1 MAELRKEIT
10 TGRGILLAVT
20 MVLGSGLFG
29 LPGLA
34 LERGTPYEALAAW
47 FLISLAMVPLICI
60 FSDLGVRFTTAAGLS
75 RYAEEAVGA
84 WGNYAVVYLMIG
96 SVAFGMPA
104 MSNIAAAYIARLIG
118 TPESSVTALSLL
130 FIVAMVASNLF
141 GVRATS
147 AVNGIAFSTLAGLLV
162 IVIAHNALFIGGGV
176 TAASELLSGRHPL
189 SFRSI
194 GSLCALLFWAFLG
207 WENLSYGLE
216 EFQNPRRNIPIAF
229 WGSFAAVT
237 ILYLLLALTTTGAAL
252 AGKTVGGASGMADLL
267 PRNVGEKGLII
278 VMILVLLANG
288 NVWVF
293 SISRMLYAAARDG
306 ILPSRLARLSGRGV
320 PTWSLLTLLV
330 LFSAVTILS
339 PLTGLSTGELVI
351 LVSQNFVFLFAF
363 AVIAYWR
370 LSRGLKGRIV
380 GTAAALTSALL
391 LSDLSWWVLFP
402 AALTAAG
409 FVVWKKR
416 VTAAGC
422 AP

>member
-10 TGRGILLAVT
+10 TGRGIILAVT

-47 FLISLAMVPLICI
+47 FLISLAMVPLIFI

-130 FIVAMVASNLF
+130 FIVTMVASNLF

-147 AVNGIAFSTLAGLLV
+147 AVNGIAFSTLAGLLLV
-162 IVIAHNALFIGGGV
+162 VIAHNALFIRSGA
-176 TAASELLSGRHPL
+176 TAATELLSGRHPL

-252 AGKTVGGASGMADLL
+252 AGRTVGGASGMADLL

-306 ILPSRLARLSGRGV
+306 ILPSRLARLDSRGV
-320 PTWSLLTLLV
+320 PTWSLLTLLI

-380 GTAAALTSALL
+380 GTAAVLSSALL
-391 LSDLSWWVLFP
+391 LSDLSWWILFP

-416 VTAAGC
+416 TTAAGC

>member
-10 TGRGILLAVT
+10 TGRGIILAVT

-47 FLISLAMVPLICI
+47 FLISLAMVPLIFI

-130 FIVAMVASNLF
+130 FIVTMVASNLF

-147 AVNGIAFSTLAGLLV
+147 AVNGIAFSTLAGLLLV
-162 IVIAHNALFIGGGV
+162 VIAHNALFIRSGA
-176 TAASELLSGRHPL
+176 TAATELLSGRHPL

-207 WENLSYGLE
+207 WE
-216 EFQNPRRNIPIAF
+216 
-229 WGSFAAVT
+229 
-237 ILYLLLALTTTGAAL
+237 
-252 AGKTVGGASGMADLL
+252 
-267 PRNVGEKGLII
+267 
-278 VMILVLLANG
+278 
-288 NVWVF
+288 
-293 SISRMLYAAARDG
+293 
-306 ILPSRLARLSGRGV
+306 
-320 PTWSLLTLLV
+320 
-330 LFSAVTILS
+330 
-339 PLTGLSTGELVI
+339 
-351 LVSQNFVFLFAF
+351 
-363 AVIAYWR
+363 
-370 LSRGLKGRIV
+370 
-380 GTAAALTSALL
+380 
-391 LSDLSWWVLFP
+391 
-402 AALTAAG
+402 
-409 FVVWKKR
+409 
-416 VTAAGC
+416 
-422 AP
+422 